1 MSSSPLFPL
10 RRLTIALVLALS
22 AIFSLALPADATP
35 PGIPSP
41 AEAEAEEMLAELTIA
56 PEGSQSQ
63 YSRAKFPHWIT
74 VSGTCNTREWV
85 LRRDGMGVQ
94 TGPDCSPTS
103 GSWLSPYDGAT
114 WFDASDVDI
123 DHVVPLAE
131 AWRSGASEWTQ
142 PQRQSFAN
150 DLNGPQLI
158 AVTDNLNQA
167 KGDRSPDQWRPPLM
181 SYWCV
186 YASMWTDVKHT
197 WKLTAT
203 TTEVA
208 ALHDMLRP
216 C

>member
-1 MSSSPLFPL
+1 MSRSSLFPL
-10 RRLTIALVLALS
+10 RRVTTALALS
-22 AIFSLALPADATP
+22 LGAVFSLTLPASATP

-41 AEAEAEEMLAELTIA
+41 AEAAGMLAELTIA

-63 YSRAKFPHWIT
+63 YSRAKFPHWTT

-85 LRRDGMGVQ
+85 LRRDGVAVQ
-94 TGPDCSPTS
+94 TGPDCAPTS
-103 GSWLSPYDGAT
+103 GSWPSPYDGAT
-114 WFDASDVDI
+114 WSDASDVDI

-158 AVTDNLNQA
+158 AVTDNVNQA
-167 KGDRSPDQWRPPLM
+167 KSDQSPDQWKPPLM
-181 SYWCV
+181 SYWCS
-186 YASMWTDVKHT
+186 YASMWTDIKHT

-203 TTEVA
+203 SAELV
-208 ALHDMLRP
+208 ALHDMLNT